1 MFLMCVASRRVWR
14 MCLPVCLRC
23 TVVDSSMT
31 LFIGFLFLR
40 IPTITCLHTGQM
52 YLTRECPKPSK
63 TILPN
68 LPFAHPFLKTSWKPI
83 HMAQRMAQADT
94 SGAFGLEW
102 VGPYALS
109 FGSIIDLSAF
119 PLSGVVL
126 FMHSQH
132 FTTGSAWRR
141 SSQRDPESYHRNAR
155 GAASCKWQGQFFFA
169 FSGHSSREWKCVQKV
184 RLPKV
189 NAHFSCW
196 EVSWLDIMA
205 VYPVYTSLLSQR

>member
-1 MFLMCVASRRVWR
+1 MLTGCSDTCWTPAVLFRVACRRRGVVPRQTCKFPWVFLWVVELCIVWHCFSMFLMCVASRRVWR

-31 LFIGFLFLR
+31 LFIGSLFLR

-102 VGPYALS
+102 VGPYALRI
-109 FGSIIDLSAF
+109 GSIIDLSAF

-126 FMHSQH
+126 FMHSQD
-132 FTTGSAWRR
+132 FATGSA
-141 SSQRDPESYHRNAR
+141 
-155 GAASCKWQGQFFFA
+155 
-169 FSGHSSREWKCVQKV
+169 
-184 RLPKV
+184 
-189 NAHFSCW
+189 
-196 EVSWLDIMA
+196 
-205 VYPVYTSLLSQR
+205 